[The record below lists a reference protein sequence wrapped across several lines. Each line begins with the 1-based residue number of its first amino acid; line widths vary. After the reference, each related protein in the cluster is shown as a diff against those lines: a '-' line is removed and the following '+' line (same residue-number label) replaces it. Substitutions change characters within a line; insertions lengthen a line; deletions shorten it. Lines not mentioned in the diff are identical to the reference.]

1 LSSFSSSSSPP
12 LARCNRFLD
21 SSKLLTRPMWNLE
34 ILRVSFFTTS
44 DRKSNREFCLLRG
57 DWGGRWIVQ
66 GW

>member
-1 LSSFSSSSSPP
+1 LSSFSSSPPP

-44 DRKSNREFCLLRG
+44 DRKSNREFSLLRG
-57 DWGGRWIVQ
+57 GWGGRWIVQ